1 MSVEISLLLY
11 SISLKLRN
19 FWGKQREINRGDLA
33 SASKAGHKQTLKT
46 FVQSLTLGNSQPYK
60 RLPLANHTLIR
71 IGLVWISRIYVT
83 RYFHREREMARSLR

>member
-33 SASKAGHKQTLKT
+33 SASKAGHKQTT
-46 FVQSLTLGNSQPYK
+46 DNICAEPD
-60 RLPLANHTLIR
+60 P
-71 IGLVWISRIYVT
+71 W
-83 RYFHREREMARSLR
+83 